1 MVFVLR
7 SETHALVTISNVWD
21 SERDKKCLEKAFYFG
36 SSMRKLYVD
45 LDFYL
50 RYLQGNQLLG

>member
-36 SSMRKLYVD
+36 SSMGKLYVD